1 MSAPLKGAVPSHVA
15 SLQRVGIV
23 CAVVGLAASAVLGAS
38 NPTQF
43 LRSYLVAYLFWAG
56 LAVGCLSVSMIHHL
70 TGGIWGLVVRRIL
83 EAGTRTFPL
92 LALLFLPIA
101 LGLARIYPWAHPGAV
116 EADELIRHK
125 ALYLNPG
132 FFLARA
138 VFYFVIWIVLASVM
152 NRWSLALDAR
162 PDRRTARRLRGLGG
176 VGLMLL
182 GLTITFSSIDWAMSL
197 DPHWFSTIYGVLF
210 MIGQALSALSFV
222 IVCIAVL
229 GGQKP
234 LADVVTPG
242 AIHDLGKLLLAFVML
257 WTYMNLSQ
265 FLIMWSGNLPEE
277 IPWYIRRFHGGWQ
290 VVGLVLVIFH
300 FLLPFLLLLSR
311 DLKRNARLLGFVAG
325 GILLVRLV
333 DLFWLVAPDLAGHG
347 GAAKGMALHGL
358 DVALP
363 MGIGGVWLTLFT
375 FELRKRPLIPLG
387 DPEIREL
394 LEQANGV
401 QR

>member
-1 MSAPLKGAVPSHVA
+1 VSAPSPMPSRVA
-15 SLQRVGIV
+15 SLQR
-23 CAVVGLAASAVLGAS
+23 AGLVSAVAGLGVSAALGFG

-43 LRSYLVAYLFWAG
+43 LRSYLVAYLFWVG
-56 LAVGCLSVSMIHHL
+56 LAIGCLSVSMIHHL
-70 TGGIWGLVVRRIL
+70 TGGIWGLVIRRIL

-101 LGLARIYPWAHPGAV
+101 FGLGRLYPWAHPGAA
-116 EADELIRHK
+116 EADALLRHK
-125 ALYLNPG
+125 APYLNTT
-132 FFLARA
+132 FFLVRA
-138 VFYFVIWIVLASVM
+138 AFYFVVWMVVAFVM
-152 NRWSLALDAR
+152 NKWSLALDAG
-162 PDRRTARRLRGLGG
+162 PDRAISRRLRGLGG
-176 VGLMLL
+176 VGLILL
-182 GLTITFSSIDWAMSL
+182 GSTITFSSIDWAMSL

-229 GGQKP
+229 GSEKP
-234 LADVVTPG
+234 LSDVVRPG
-242 AIHDLGKLLLAFVML
+242 AVHDLGKLLLAFVML

-290 VVGLVLVIFH
+290 VVGLILVLFH

-325 GILLVRLV
+325 GILVARIL
-333 DLFWLVAPDLAGHG
+333 DLYWLVAPDLAGHG
-347 GAAKGMALHGL
+347 ADAHGL
-358 DVALP
+358 VLHALDLALP
-363 MGIGGVWLTLFT
+363 IGIGGLWLAVFT
-375 FELRKRPLIPLG
+375 FELRKRPMIPVG

-394 LEQANGV
+394 LDQASGLA
-401 QR
+401 R